1 MRNIINNNINTDS
14 QSGMITNEE
23 DAVAV
28 HPVVYL
34 MSVMMNY
41 LSVSFYESQFTYNDE
56 RSRAIINNIYDDVS
70 KTSNI
75 SPSQENIRDFYQNVK
90 LLRNVT
96 DTDDPVYGSCMYGL
110 KKYII
115 NV

>member
-1 MRNIINNNINTDS
+1 MNNIINNNINTDS
-14 QSGMITNEE
+14 QTGMITNEE
-23 DAVAV
+23 DAAAV

-41 LSVSFYESQFTYNDE
+41 LSVSLYESQFTYNDE

-90 LLRNVT
+90 MLRNVT
-96 DTDDPVYGSCMYGL
+96 DTDDPVYGSCMYEL
-110 KKYII
+110 KKHIV